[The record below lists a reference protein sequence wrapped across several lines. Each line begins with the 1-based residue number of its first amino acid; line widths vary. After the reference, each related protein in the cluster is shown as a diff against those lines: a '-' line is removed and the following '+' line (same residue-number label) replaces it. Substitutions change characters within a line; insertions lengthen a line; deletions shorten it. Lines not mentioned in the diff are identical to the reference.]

1 MRANRLL
8 VLLALALPALVAAD
22 TVVEEIVV
30 RVNDAI
36 ITRSD
41 LERSKRQL
49 LQELQQQPGIDV
61 QKEYAEREKEVLR
74 DLIDQ
79 QLLIQ
84 KASDLGLNVDTQV
97 IKRLDEMRKGM
108 NLETMEELEQ
118 AAAKQGVIFEDF
130 KQQMR
135 ENLLTQQVISR
146 EVGARVQISQEET
159 RKFYEEHKK
168 ELERPE
174 QVRLSEILVS
184 PMPKPAAGQPPE
196 AEPPQPTPEQVAQSE
211 AKAKQLLES
220 IRQGADFAET
230 AKKSSDGPSA
240 AEGGDIGLFKRGTLA
255 KQLED
260 LVFAM
265 QAGDVSD
272 VIQTKQGFIILKLVE
287 HQKAG
292 VPELKDVEGN
302 IQEAIYLEKLR
313 PAMRAYLTKLREEAY
328 IDIKEGYVDTAASPN
343 QTKPVITAAVPAD
356 EQPEKKKKKRFLI
369 F

>member
-1 MRANRLL
+1 MRTKRLL
-8 VLLALALPALVAAD
+8 SVLALALPALLAAD

-30 RVNDAI
+30 RVNDSI

-41 LERSKRQL
+41 LERSRRQL
-49 LQELQQQPGIDV
+49 RQELQQEGGTDV
-61 QKEYAEREKEVLR
+61 EKEFTERQKDLLR

-79 QLLIQ
+79 RLLIQ
-84 KASDLGLNVDTQV
+84 KAADLSLNVDTQV
-97 IKRLDEMRKGM
+97 IKRLDEMRQQM
-108 NLETMEELEQ
+108 NLETMEELEA
-118 AAAKQGVIFEDF
+118 AAAKQGVVFEDF

-135 ENLLTQQVISR
+135 DNLLTQQVISR
-146 EVGARVQISQEET
+146 EVGGRIQISQEET
-159 RKFYEEHKK
+159 RKFYEEHKAQ
-168 ELERPE
+168 LERPE

-184 PMPKPAAGQPPE
+184 PLPRPPAGQPPDK
-196 AEPPQPTPEQVAQSE
+196 EPQQPTPEQVAAAE

-220 IRQGADFAET
+220 IRKGESFDEV
-230 AKKSSDGPSA
+230 AKKSSDGPTA

-255 KQLED
+255 QQLED
-260 LVFAM
+260 LVFGM
-265 QAGDVSD
+265 KQGDVSD

-292 VPELKDVEGN
+292 VPELKEVEPR

-343 QTKPVITAAVPAD
+343 QTKPVMTAAVPQD
-356 EQPEKKKKKRFLI
+356 EEAPKKKKKRFLI